1 MAVFPPGSSP
11 PHHFERVEHWQL
23 RTRRLGIL
31 DRPLLMGIVNVTPDS
46 FSDGGQFFQL
56 EQAVEH
62 ALGLVKQGAD
72 LLDIGGESTRPYSD
86 SVSLQEE
93 LDRVVPVVEQILAR
107 EDAIISIDTSKA
119 EVARECLVRGAE
131 IINDVT
137 GFCGDEE
144 MVPLAVESQAGVCVM
159 HMQGTPQNM
168 QDAPEYKNVVEDV
181 FDFLSTRRDYLMA
194 AGVSQNRICLD
205 PGLGFGKTLNH
216 NLELLQQIAIFHRL
230 GCPLLVGHSRK
241 GFIKKILETELEPD
255 AVIDREAGTLG
266 VSFSLAS
273 RGVQIL
279 RVHNIELMRQA
290 LVLFGAA
297 GH

>member
-1 MAVFPPGSSP
+1 M
-11 PHHFERVEHWQL
+11 Q
-23 RTRRLGIL
+23 
-31 DRPLLMGIVNVTPDS
+31 
-46 FSDGGQFFQL
+46 
-56 EQAVEH
+56 
-62 ALGLVKQGAD
+62 
-72 LLDIGGESTRPYSD
+72 
-86 SVSLQEE
+86 
-93 LDRVVPVVEQILAR
+93 QI
-107 EDAIISIDTSKA
+107 I
-119 EVARECLVRGAE
+119 
-131 IINDVT
+131 
-137 GFCGDEE
+137 
-144 MVPLAVESQAGVCVM
+144 
-159 HMQGTPQNM
+159 
-168 QDAPEYKNVVEDV
+168 V

-194 AGVSQNRICLD
+194 AGVSQDHICLD

-241 GFIKKILETELEPD
+241 GFIKKILEIELEPD

-290 LVLFGAA
+290 LILFGAA